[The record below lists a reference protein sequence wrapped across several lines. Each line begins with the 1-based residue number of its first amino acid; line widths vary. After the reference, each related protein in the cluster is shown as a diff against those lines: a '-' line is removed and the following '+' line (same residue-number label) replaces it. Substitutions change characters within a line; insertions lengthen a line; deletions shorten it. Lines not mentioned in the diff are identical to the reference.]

1 MSTVKSEIKTK
12 WLQYAITSPCY
23 PPSLPQK
30 MSRRFVYVIS
40 DRTGITAEALGHSL
54 LSQFPTVNFK
64 TETLPFVD
72 TELKAGKVVEKI
84 NQIKDEEGI
93 KPLIFATLVD
103 DDIRRIIANCDGV
116 FFDLFDTF
124 VGPLES
130 ALGIDSSHS
139 VGQSHGVTNINDYTA
154 RISAVN
160 YSMATDDGVEV
171 DHYQSA
177 DMIAIGVSRSGKT
190 PTCLYLS
197 LHYGVMAANY
207 PLTED
212 DSKLGQ
218 LPPALTDHKDKLFGL
233 TIEPFRLQQIRQE
246 RYNRESY
253 ASAKQCQWEVAQA
266 EALFRQHKLPFIN
279 TTQMSIEEIGTT
291 IMHKAGLKRKI

>member
-1 MSTVKSEIKTK
+1 MTK
-12 WLQYAITSPCY
+12 
-23 PPSLPQK
+23 
-30 MSRRFVYVIS
+30 RFVFVIS

-54 LSQFPTVNFK
+54 LSQFPSVDFK

-72 TELKAGKVVEKI
+72 NELKASKVAEQI
-84 NQIKDEEGI
+84 NQITRGKGSA
-93 KPLIFATLVD
+93 PLIFATIVD
-103 DDIRRIIANCDGV
+103 DDIRKIIADCDAV

-124 VGPLES
+124 IGPLEA

-139 VGQSHGVTNINDYTA
+139 VGQSHGVTDLNEYTS

-171 DHYQSA
+171 DHYKSA
-177 DMIAIGVSRSGKT
+177 DIIVIGISRSGKT

-197 LHYGVMAANY
+197 LHYGLFAANY
-207 PLTED
+207 PLIED
-212 DSKLGQ
+212 DLKSGKLPDSLAAHQ
-218 LPPALTDHKDKLFGL
+218 DKLFGL

-246 RYNRESY
+246 RYNRDSY

-266 EALFRQHKLPFIN
+266 EALFRKYKLPFIN